1 MAVYNNTFVKDNMII
16 HFLLQNNK
24 QFTCC
29 ILRSIK
35 QLFITVTYAVVSTEY
50 YTFLT
55 KDTVHRN
62 TVLKTSLL
70 SRMQ

>member
-1 MAVYNNTFVKDNMII
+1 MAQYNNTFVKEYMII
-16 HFLLQNNK
+16 YFLLQSNK

-29 ILRSIK
+29 ILRPVK
-35 QLFITVTYAVVSTEY
+35 QLFILVTYAVVSTEY
-50 YTFLT
+50 YSILT

-70 SRMQ
+70 SRIQ

>member
-1 MAVYNNTFVKDNMII
+1 MALYNNTFVKDYTII

-24 QFTCC
+24 QFTFC
-29 ILRSIK
+29 ILWPVK
-35 QLFITVTYAVVSTEY
+35 QLFILVTYAVVSTEY
-50 YTFLT
+50 YTILT